1 MTNYKIMLSSVAFI
15 AILSGCGSATQE
27 SSSSNSKVEI
37 TEDSIQKND
46 AVYESEDSLV
56 TTMSQRALE
65 MDEGEFIEKSID
77 ELVPELVNAYVPDS
91 YVEEVLSIEALQSES
106 LQANQTFIEELQEFY
121 QATNEDASDNQRA
134 SNVSRLYDLTASLSE
149 QIYDIIYNYLF
160 GGGTTLGEAIDGI
173 VGVLENDDENSTT
186 TTDEASSETVS
197 SEGSLNS
204 SEAADES
211 SSEVASSSSESIV
224 DKIED
229 KVGDVVD
236 DIKDVFTGDDESS
249 SSAASEPAVSSASS
263 SSETI
268 VDKIEDKVGDVVDD
282 IKDVFTGDDDES
294 SSSAASEPAVSSASS
309 SSETIV
315 DKIEDKVGDV
325 VDDIKDVFTGGD
337 DESSSSVETASSSSI
352 TSSEASSS
360 SASSE
365 AQDESETE
373 GTDGTA
379 LAPFTITQTVPD
391 LDGSTYPKVY
401 YSYTIT
407 SYDRIKEDISEGE
420 TVLVKILIP
429 AGVKEVTMTAKG
441 SNDLFDGSYYGVF
454 DKDLGSFCGENKV
467 CSEEQLSGLHNKNT
481 FTSFEKFEET
491 IYSGESLSVA
501 EYRYLVIYNKNGG
514 TDRFT
519 EMKTQIKVGD
529 KNIYNA
535 WREDRPFEGG
545 NGSIDGVA
553 E

>member
-1 MTNYKIMLSSVAFI
+1 MLSSVAFI